1 MAYLGPPL
9 SDKSRLQL
17 EDWHA
22 SLSPLTVDIVGD
34 FAGKE
39 LFAIHGEALLA
50 HCIPAAQVDYTYGF
64 QLLHAVHAVESF
76 LGKLRERGC
85 NFHLVWF
92 DSYRDLCIPCGTGDE
107 HSYKYILTRAI
118 LIQHFARSSTSHIS
132 HRFESADCDA
142 FRRYLT
148 CNPQYFFM
156 CSDGRAARS
165 SQPCITLAHLSIGY
179 RMSSSGYCVAFIDE
193 INFTSS
199 KVYISIT
206 TPAGR
211 IAPLQQDQP
220 VAHINDGHE
229 APEKSCRFDQ
239 AICERRDL
247 TSRDVVTLHAL
258 SCVLTSQATEAK
270 MKGAVCIL
278 TQLVYLRHC
287 HLSHRSL
294 PEIRSKKEASAALK
308 DFCQAATN
316 LIDAG
321 ICDEVSTTKWDV
333 FDLIDGRLYLE
344 VCTTVRGLRLPD
356 SLRSE
361 LSDLANSLK
370 TLSGV
375 DISDML
381 PGRLLDEVEK
391 PIEGPS
397 LRMDHNRPSV
407 LPFSHPVMNQY
418 LEQVQLQTEEDS
430 QPAQSRIFQEL
441 THWHNAKKPIDPK
454 HVLKPLGFFAR
465 RRNQRFMAD
474 TIAYS
479 ASLTGA
485 SGKNIDPEAIVA
497 RKATDTKPAKSTGGS
512 QKDWKL
518 ALKEQSS
525 LKNKKQTAKGGA
537 RTGKQKAL
545 DAAAA
550 RRMEKAEGKSVT
562 IVESWR
568 DRIAEFE
575 NERSLIKRFL
585 KVEKHLSG
593 LSPAVRSHVE
603 AEITLY
609 MCHILTLLR
618 RFGKFPKQIVPHI
631 DAILWS
637 KVLGMKGWAL
647 TREIASQLGLL
658 SNSLGI
664 PLNLSPLSAL
674 PKRDLPFT
682 MIDEEIKRI
691 AYPDPVKFQLEH
703 CGPYMERSFD
713 SAPDDRVPFH
723 PDAWQ
728 KKVLDAIDADKS
740 LFVVAPTSAGK
751 TFISFYAMKKVLQAN
766 DDDVI
771 VYVAPTKALVNQIAA
786 EVQARFSKSYDNHEG
801 RSVWA
806 IHTRDYRVNNPQ
818 GCQILVTVPH
828 ILQIM
833 LLAPSNAKGPS
844 SWSRRVKR
852 IIFDEVHCIGQAED
866 GVIWEQLLLLAPCPI
881 IALSATVGNPLEF
894 KEWLEGTQK
903 VKGFSLDMIIHGSRY
918 SDLRKYIYDSP
929 PPSEFK
935 GLEPVERLPF
945 PGLESDA
952 GVSRRFAFVHPIAA
966 LVGRNPDTLNDTSL
980 EPRDCLT
987 LWQCMKKCES
997 DRYKLDKSLD
1007 PSKALPKLVK
1017 KSDIVRWEASL
1028 KKELSAWMVDPDS
1041 PFEEIQE
1048 DLRGNRYIDLQL
1060 VHPLSEPAAIIEGSK
1075 SSVHSKS
1082 IFTLALDLRACGA
1095 LPAIFFNYDRL
1106 GCEALIATL
1115 LKILRS
1121 AEAKY
1126 RDNSPA
1132 WKKKVAEFEKW
1143 KKAQSKTQGKAE
1155 KFLRSRQGDD
1165 NEGPSKLDMAREMGS
1180 QDESPWKSF
1189 DPDAPLPEFSF
1200 ADTTKISKTELE
1212 ERLDTLKYH
1221 KIRPHFIEALRR
1233 GLGVHHAGM
1242 NRQYRQVVEML
1253 FRKGYLTIVV
1263 ATGTLALGI
1272 NMPCKTVVFT
1282 GDSVFLTALNYRQA
1296 SGRAGRRGF
1305 DVLGNVVF
1313 HGIPPKRALEIMSAR
1328 LPDLRGQFP
1337 TSVTLVLR
1345 LFGLLH
1351 GTDNSEYATGAVKS
1365 LLTQTRLYLGGPAAQ
1380 MSIEHHLRF
1389 SIDYLRRQHLLSE
1402 TGIPLNFSGLVGHLY
1417 FTENAVFAFH
1427 SLLKEGY
1434 FHNLCS
1440 SISRANGQE
1449 QNDVILEMLL
1459 VLCHLFC
1466 RIPCYR
1472 YRDASWLANVVHRSP
1487 SLVLLPELP
1496 KPALQVLR
1504 EHNQETLT
1512 IFHNYVSTYTSQ
1524 QLQDTPDVQLPFTEH
1539 RVEPSEPRDMRDIL
1553 PSLTKTVVRSPFAA
1567 LSGFTDEFKTIGE
1580 LCDTVRAGVFLE
1592 ESAIPY
1598 IPIAPHETNGVP
1610 WNAYIYD
1617 FFKHGDMGALVRDN
1631 GIKGG
1636 DVWFHLKD
1644 FSLILATIETSLAN
1658 FLNPDAQVDDAA
1670 MIDIQDA
1677 GDMIED
1683 SADVDATEDKG
1694 GIETVSDGV
1703 VKVQLGK
1710 AATRSKGKGKKAA
1723 ISDSWDAHASDSEMD
1738 EDDDFRRKPTSPNR
1752 KTKRASFASSSYASS
1767 TEPTS
1772 PSWSQGGGKSLANVY
1787 KAFKMLHEQFDEK
1800 FLKVWA

>member
-1 MAYLGPPL
+1 MTPSL
-9 SDKSRLQL
+9 SQESCLRL
-17 EDWHA
+17 EAWRA

-39 LFAIHGEALLA
+39 LFAIHGEALIA

-76 LGKLRERGC
+76 LGKLRDRGC

-92 DSYRDLCIPCGTGDE
+92 DSHKDLCIPYNTRDE
-107 HSYKYILTRAI
+107 HGYKYILTRAI
-118 LIQHFARSSTSHIS
+118 LIQHFACSSASHIS
-132 HRFESADCDA
+132 CRFDSVDCDA
-142 FRRYLT
+142 FRQYLT
-148 CNPQYFFM
+148 SNPQYFFM
-156 CSDGRAARS
+156 CSDGRATHS
-165 SQPCITLAHLSIGY
+165 SRHPITLAHLSIGY
-179 RMSSSGYCVAFIDE
+179 HMSFSGYCVAFIDE

-199 KVYISIT
+199 KVYISIA
-206 TPAGR
+206 TPAGK
-211 IAPLQQDQP
+211 IGPLQQDQSG
-220 VAHINDGHE
+220 AHNDSTHTT
-229 APEKSCRFDQ
+229 PEKHCQLDQ
-239 AICERRDL
+239 AICQRGDL
-247 TSRDVVTLHAL
+247 TSRDIVTLQAL
-258 SCVLTSQATEAK
+258 SRVLEGQATGAK
-270 MKGAVCIL
+270 MKEAVCIL
-278 TQLVYLRHC
+278 VQLVLLRHS
-287 HLSHRSL
+287 HLSQRSFI
-294 PEIRSKKEASAALK
+294 ENEWKGK
-308 DFCQAATN
+308 DSETMREFCEAATDIVDTG
-316 LIDAG
+316 LGEIA
-321 ICDEVSTTKWDV
+321 TAKWDL
-333 FDLIDGRLYLE
+333 FDLVDGRLYLE
-344 VCTTVRGLRLPD
+344 ACATVSKRRLPD
-356 SLRSE
+356 ALRSE
-361 LSDLANSLK
+361 FTDLAKSLAA
-370 TLSGV
+370 LSGV
-375 DISDML
+375 DVSDML
-381 PGRLLDEVEK
+381 PGRLPGEVAK
-391 PIEGPS
+391 PPDRPS
-397 LRMDHNRPSV
+397 ILVDQNRPSV
-407 LPFSHPVMNQY
+407 LPFSHPVINQY
-418 LEQVQLQTEEDS
+418 LQQVQLETEEDS
-430 QPAQSRIFQEL
+430 QLPYSQIFQEL

-454 HVLKPLGFFAR
+454 HVPKPPGFFAR
-465 RRNQRFMAD
+465 RRNQRWMAD

-485 SGKNIDPEAIVA
+485 SGKNIDPEVIVS
-497 RKATDTKPAKSTGGS
+497 RKATEEKSAKAAGGS
-512 QKDWKL
+512 KTDWKL
-518 ALKEQSS
+518 ALKEQASS
-525 LKNKKQTAKGGA
+525 KNKKQTAKGGA

-545 DAAAA
+545 DAAEATRKA
-550 RRMEKAEGKSVT
+550 KTEEKSLTV
-562 IVESWR
+562 IESWR
-568 DRIAEFE
+568 DRLAEFE
-575 NERSLIKRFL
+575 SERSLIKRFL

-593 LSPAVRSHVE
+593 LSSAVRPHVE
-603 AEITLY
+603 AEIALY
-609 MCHILTLLR
+609 ICHILTLLR
-618 RFGKFPKQIVPHI
+618 RFGKFPKQTVPYI
-631 DAILWS
+631 DSILWS
-637 KVLGMKGWAL
+637 KVIGMNGLTL
-647 TREIASQLGLL
+647 TREIAFQLGLL
-658 SNSLGI
+658 SNNLGI
-664 PLNLSPLSAL
+664 PLDLGPLSAL
-674 PKRDLPFT
+674 SKRELPFT
-682 MIDEEIKRI
+682 MIDTELKRA
-691 AYPDPVKFQLEH
+691 AYPEPVNFQLEY

-713 SAPDDRVPFH
+713 SAPDNRVPFH

-728 KKVLDAIDADKS
+728 RKVLDAIDADKS

-786 EVQARFSKSYDNHEG
+786 EVQARFSKSYHNHEG

-818 GCQILVTVPH
+818 GCQVLVTVPH

-844 SWSRRVKR
+844 SWARRVKR

-894 KEWLEGTQK
+894 KEWLEGAQK
-903 VKGFSLDMIIHGSRY
+903 VKGYNLDMIIHGSRY

-929 PPSEFK
+929 SPSEFK

-945 PGLESDA
+945 PGLEADA
-952 GVSRRFAFVHPIAA
+952 EVSRRFAFVHPVAA
-966 LVGRNPDTLNDTSL
+966 LVGKNPDTLNDTSL

-987 LWQCMKKCES
+987 LWECMKECEN
-997 DRYKLDKSLD
+997 DHYKLDKSLD
-1007 PSKALPKLVK
+1007 PKHALPKLVK

-1041 PFEEIQE
+1041 PFEAIQE
-1048 DLRGNRYIDLQL
+1048 NLRGKRYIDLKL
-1060 VHPLSEPAAIIEGSK
+1060 VHPLTERAVIVDGAK

-1106 GCEALIATL
+1106 GCEALIATIFR
-1115 LKILRS
+1115 ILHS

-1126 RDNSPA
+1126 RDNSPI
-1132 WKKKVAEFEKW
+1132 WKKKIAEFEKW
-1143 KKAQSKTQGKAE
+1143 KKARSKTQGKAE
-1155 KFLRSRQGDD
+1155 KVLRSRKGEDG
-1165 NEGPSKLDMAREMGS
+1165 EGMSKLDVAREMGS
-1180 QDESPWKSF
+1180 QDESPWNSF

-1200 ADTTKISKTELE
+1200 ADTTKISKAELE
-1212 ERLDTLKYH
+1212 ERLDTLKDH

-1351 GTDNSEYATGAVKS
+1351 GTNNSDYATRAVKS

-1402 TGIPLNFSGLVGHLY
+1402 DGTPLNFSGLVGHLY

-1440 SISRANGQE
+1440 NISHAQGQE
-1449 QNDVILEMLL
+1449 QNDVILEILL

-1466 RIPCYR
+1466 RVPCYR

-1496 KPALQVLR
+1496 NTAVQVLR
-1504 EHNQETLT
+1504 QHNQETLT

-1524 QLQDTPDVQLPFTEH
+1524 HLNNTPDVQLPFTKH
-1539 RVEPSEPRDMRDIL
+1539 KVEPIEPHDMRDIL
-1553 PSLTKTVVRSPFAA
+1553 PSLNKTEVRSPFAA

-1598 IPIAPHETNGVP
+1598 IPIAPYETNGVP

-1644 FSLILATIETSLAN
+1644 FSLILATIVTSLAN
-1658 FLNPDAQVDDAA
+1658 FLNPDAEVDDAA

-1677 GDMIED
+1677 GDIIEESED
-1683 SADVDATEDKG
+1683 ANANEGKGNVETTAD
-1694 GIETVSDGV
+1694 GIAKLQINKTT
-1703 VKVQLGK
+1703 
-1710 AATRSKGKGKKAA
+1710 TRNKGKGKRVAVA
-1723 ISDSWDAHASDSEMD
+1723 ESWDADTSDSETD
-1738 EDDDFRRKPTSPNR
+1738 AEDNFRRSATSSNR
-1752 KTKRASFASSSYASS
+1752 KTKLSSYASS
-1767 TEPTS
+1767 STGPTT
-1772 PSWSQGGGKSLANVY
+1772 PSWSQDDGKSLSNVY
-1787 KAFKMLHEQFDEK
+1787 KAFKMLQEQFNEK
-1800 FLKVWA
+1800 FMKVWA